1 MKRVLIL
8 LIALLCLSSALA
20 EMDLSPLKMD
30 PDWYS
35 YPVPGSVDTVYRT
48 VKPPFIGQVDDS
60 CDGELVAWVDYIT
73 LVDAGSTVPRL
84 VISTTVWDMPLNAQE
99 VRLTVG
105 KTRYTLAVTHTESE
119 YDGMYMEDYEAC
131 LVGEGLNLLKTIAQ
145 QKKDDPIRVE
155 VLSLGEPVFS
165 GLVVIPGAEAAAI
178 YDRYVDMGGKKQS
191 LKPLE
196 SLWPCKAER
205 VK

>member
-1 MKRVLIL
+1 MKRILVL
-8 LIALLCLSSALA
+8 LIALMCLSSALA
-20 EMDLSPLKMD
+20 EIDLNPLKTD

-48 VKPPFIGQVDDS
+48 VKPPFIGQVDEG

-73 LVDAGSTVPRL
+73 LVDDDVTVPRL

-99 VRLTVG
+99 VRLTIS
-105 KTRYTLAVTHTESE
+105 KARYTLSVTHTESE

-145 QKKDDPIRVE
+145 QKKDNPVRVE
-155 VLSLGEPVFS
+155 VLNLGEPVFS
-165 GLVVIPGAEAAAI
+165 GLVVIPGAEAAAV
-178 YDRYVDMGGKKQS
+178 YDRYVDMGGKTQS
-191 LKPLE
+191 LKQLE
-196 SLWPCKAER
+196 SRWPCKAEK